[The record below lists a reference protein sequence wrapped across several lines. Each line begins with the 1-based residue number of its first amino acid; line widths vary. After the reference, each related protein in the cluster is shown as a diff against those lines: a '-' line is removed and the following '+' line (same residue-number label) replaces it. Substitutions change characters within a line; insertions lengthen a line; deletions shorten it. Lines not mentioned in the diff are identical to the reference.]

1 MMYLEAD
8 LNISESWS
16 EQESVAVALVVGAS
30 GGEESV
36 GSEAVRISK
45 RKKIISHSQIGREI
59 ALLLSVSVK

>member
-16 EQESVAVALVVGAS
+16 EQDSVVLVGGG
-30 GGEESV
+30 GGEKWRGESV

-45 RKKIISHSQIGREI
+45 RKKNSKSF
-59 ALLLSVSVK
+59 